1 MPLYRSSP
9 IVIWEHHEVNRG
21 YSPIMMH
28 RDWASRNQSWM
39 ITIND
44 VPRWGITKSIVYH
57 GRTWHAMMG
66 NHETHC
72 RSSPNMTCHD
82 GASRNQSCIIT
93 NHDVPWWG
101 ITESVVDHR
110 LTWCAR
116 MRHHE
121 INQGSSPIMTCHD
134 DMPWWGIT
142 KSIVDHRQTCRAMMG
157 HHGINRGSLPKMMR
171 NHEIHR
177 GLSPMVTQR
186 DVASQNQS
194 CAITKSIIVHH
205 QLSRNPTWMITNR
218 HVPRC
223 GITKSKG
230 RSSAIN
236 SHSDGASRNQSCTV
250 MWHHKIN

>member
-1 MPLYRSSP
+1 
-9 IVIWEHHEVNRG
+9 
-21 YSPIMMH
+21 
-28 RDWASRNQSWM
+28 
-39 ITIND
+39 
-44 VPRWGITKSIVYH
+44 VPRWNITESIVDHRWTY
-57 GRTWHAMMG
+57 HAMMG
-66 NHETHC
+66 
-72 RSSPNMTCHD
+72 
-82 GASRNQSCIIT
+82 
-93 NHDVPWWG
+93 
-101 ITESVVDHR
+101 
-110 LTWCAR
+110 
-116 MRHHE
+116 HHE
-121 INQGSSPIMTCHD
+121 INRGSSPIMTCHD

>member
-1 MPLYRSSP
+1 
-9 IVIWEHHEVNRG
+9 VDHHQT
-21 YSPIMMH
+21 
-28 RDWASRNQSWM
+28 W
-39 ITIND
+39 
-44 VPRWGITKSIVYH
+44 WGITKSIVDH
-57 GRTWHAMMG
+57 HQW
-66 NHETHC
+66 
-72 RSSPNMTCHD
+72 
-82 GASRNQSCIIT
+82 SRN
-93 NHDVPWWG
+93 VMG
-101 ITESVVDHR
+101 
-110 LTWCAR
+110 
-116 MRHHE
+116 HHE
-121 INQGSSPIMTCHD
+121 INRGSSPIMTCHD

-186 DVASQNQS
+186 DVTSQNQS